1 MIPASADAVRTAV
14 GAVSDPEL
22 RRPIGELDMVREIS
36 VDDGVARV
44 AIALTIV
51 GCPAAD
57 RIASDVRAAAASVPG
72 ITDVA
77 LEVGVMTPA
86 ERHALTERLRGGG
99 RAPQLVNQPDGPSS
113 EPIRGTY
120 WSK

>member
-1 MIPASADAVRTAV
+1 MSVPPDADAVRTAV

-22 RRPIGELDMVREIS
+22 RRPIGDLDMVRDIS
-36 VDDGVARV
+36 VDDGVANV

-86 ERHALTERLRGGG
+86 
-99 RAPQLVNQPDGPSS
+99 
-113 EPIRGTY
+113 
-120 WSK
+120 